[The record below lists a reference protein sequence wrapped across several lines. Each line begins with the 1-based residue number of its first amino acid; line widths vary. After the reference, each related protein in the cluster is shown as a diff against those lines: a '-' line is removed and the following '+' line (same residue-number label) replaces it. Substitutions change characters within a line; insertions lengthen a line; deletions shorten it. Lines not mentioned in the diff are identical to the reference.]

1 MATATATTPQ
11 LSEAQQAWLDF
22 LNTPGIYP
30 DGVDAIGEP
39 YENDKGN
46 AEVIF
51 QDGWKKVQF
60 TLINGANGEPESYE
74 SKILNP
80 QDVPE

>member
-1 MATATATTPQ
+1 METAQ
-11 LSEAQQAWLDF
+11 LSEAQQAWLTF

-39 YENDKGN
+39 YVNDDGN
-46 AEVIF
+46 AEVVF

-60 TLINGANGEPESYE
+60 TLIDGPDGQPDSYE